1 MNKQERKRLEDLE
14 KKCKFCPCYQEYK
27 DKNWIKDG
35 YCISF
40 KALYTN
46 IADYTKCPCD
56 KESE

>member
-1 MNKQERKRLEDLE
+1 MNKQERKKAQELEN
-14 KKCKFCPCYQEYK
+14 KCKSCPNYQEYK

-46 IADYTKCPCD
+46 IADYTKCPYD
-56 KESE
+56 D